1 MFTTDKDNVETLDI
15 EVYQGASNDING
27 NSRVGILSVPG
38 LPKRPAG
45 GLDILVTFTL
55 NNEQKLVVKANIYEA
70 DTNKE
75 LVERLATFT
84 AT

>member
-1 MFTTDKDNVETLDI
+1 
-15 EVYQGASNDING
+15 
-27 NSRVGILSVPG
+27 
-38 LPKRPAG
+38 
-45 GLDILVTFTL
+45 
-55 NNEQKLVVKANIYEA
+55 VKANIYEA